1 MTAMTRSILLA
12 VVAWLVCGAAA
23 SAQSSQVLV
32 TYVSKGR
39 AHFTIAVP
47 DDWRMRTGFE
57 VDPAE
62 MPDGI
67 EPMPRVVSAMP
78 EDEDHLWLGF
88 WVPDGVSDL
97 DQARA
102 YLTSLEGILLDE
114 PQVEST
120 SEDQINGVPTRF
132 VHGSGKSDDEPVEF
146 TVGLFQVAEE
156 EVALA
161 IYIGRPE
168 AREAHRQELQAIVNS
183 FRPAGP

>member
-1 MTAMTRSILLA
+1 MTRSILLA
-12 VVAWLVCGAAA
+12 MVAWLLCGAAA
-23 SAQSSQVLV
+23 SAESSHVLV

-57 VDPAE
+57 VDPAK

-78 EDEDHLWLGF
+78 ENEDHLWLGF

-102 YLTSLEGILLDE
+102 YLTSLEGVLLDE
-114 PQVEST
+114 PQVERT
-120 SEDQINGVPTRF
+120 SDDQINGVPVRF
-132 VHGSGKSDDEPVEF
+132 IHGNGKSDDEAVEF
-146 TVGLFQVAEE
+146 TVGLFKVAEDV
-156 EVALA
+156 VAFA

-168 AREAHRQELQAIVNS
+168 AREAHQEALQMIVNS